1 VVVVNLD
8 RFADFPQGLSYD
20 LSTKGTVDEKD

>member
-8 RFADFPQGLSYD
+8 SLADFPQGLSHD
-20 LSTKGTVDEKD
+20 PSTKGTVDEKD

>member
-8 RFADFPQGLSYD
+8 SLADFPQGLSYD
-20 LSTKGTVDEKD
+20 SSTKGTVDEKD